1 MEFTIRFKRYFFNIV
16 GGLCIVLGIAGI
28 VLPLLPTT
36 PFILLASACF
46 MRGSPK
52 FHQWLHNHRTFGPIL
67 YNWNKNKAVDAKVKQ
82 RGTVFIALSFTFS
95 ILVAPVIWVKIV
107 LLVMAIVL
115 LSWFMR
121 LPVIELVADSEE
133 NH

>member
-1 MEFTIRFKRYFFNIV
+1 MKRYFFNTV
-16 GGLCIVLGIAGI
+16 GGLCILLGIAGI
-28 VLPLLPTT
+28 ALPLLPTT

-46 MRGSPK
+46 VRGSPT
-52 FHQWLHNHRTFGPIL
+52 FNHWLHNHHTFGPIL
-67 YNWNKNKAVDAKVKQ
+67 YNWNQNKAVEPKVKQ
-82 RGTVFIALSFTFS
+82 RGAIFIVISFTIS
-95 ILVAPVIWVKIV
+95 IFVAPVVWVKIV

-121 LPVIELVADSEE
+121 LPVIELVADREE

>member
-16 GGLCIVLGIAGI
+16 GGLCILLGIAGI

-52 FHQWLHNHRTFGPIL
+52 FHHWLHNHRTFGPIL
-67 YNWNKNKAVDAKVKQ
+67 YNWNKNKAVDAKVKR

-107 LLVMAIVL
+107 LLAMAIVL

>member
-1 MEFTIRFKRYFFNIV
+1 
-16 GGLCIVLGIAGI
+16 
-28 VLPLLPTT
+28 
-36 PFILLASACF
+36 

-52 FHQWLHNHRTFGPIL
+52 FHHWLHNHRTFGPIL
-67 YNWNKNKAVDAKVKQ
+67 YNWNKNKAVDAKVKR

-107 LLVMAIVL
+107 LLAMAIVL